1 MIWSFRPACR
11 FDLAQRGLVMGIL
24 NITPD
29 SFSDGGVFLDPARA
43 VAHGVDMIGAG
54 ASMIDVGGQSTRP
67 GAEDVPLEEEMRR
80 VLPVVRGLREAC
92 PDCLISIDTM
102 KAEVARAAL
111 AEGAVVVNDVSGLT
125 ADPDMVAVAR
135 ETGCGV
141 VVMHMRGVPATMQKD
156 PRYGDV
162 VAEVGCW
169 LKDRSVELV
178 RAGISRE
185 AMVFDPGIGFGK
197 TRRHNLE
204 LLASLDDLAPPGR
217 PLLLGVS
224 RKSVIGGTLGARDLP
239 LLDHATVALTAQ
251 ARLKGVGVF
260 RVHEV
265 EMNVRALRMA
275 EAITPQRR

>member
-1 MIWSFRPACR
+1 M
-11 FDLAQRGLVMGIL
+11 VMGVI

-29 SFSDGGVFLDPARA
+29 SFSDGGLFRDPGRA
-43 VAHGVDMIGAG
+43 VARGVEMIVAG
-54 ASMIDVGGQSTRP
+54 ADMIDVGGQSTRP
-67 GAEDVPLEEEMRR
+67 GAEDVPLEEELRR
-80 VLPVVRGLREAC
+80 VLPVVRGLREAF
-92 PDCLISIDTM
+92 PDCLLSIDTM

-125 ADPDMVAVAR
+125 ADPDMVAVVR
-135 ETGCGV
+135 DGGCGV
-141 VVMHMRGVPATMQKD
+141 VVMHMRGVPATMQED

-162 VAEVGCW
+162 VAEVGGW
-169 LKDRSVELV
+169 LRGRCAELA

-204 LLASLDDLAPPGR
+204 LLAALDDLAPSGR

-224 RKSVIGGTLGARDLP
+224 RKSVIAGTLGTRDLP
-239 LLDHATVALTAQ
+239 LLDHATVALTAW
-251 ARLKGVGVF
+251 ARLGGARVF

-265 EMNVRALRMA
+265 EPNVRALRMA
-275 EAITPQRR
+275 EAVTPRRR